1 MCRFTIISITLLLC
15 AETASAQYQKGSPV
29 QHFDY
34 GPVRNEAPPEAPQAP
49 AQAPGYYAAPPPN
62 GTFQGG
68 AESVGIGGMALHFP
82 AMTLKLP
89 MLELPSLFH
98 LRSQPKV
105 LMEGGQAPYIQYQQ
119 PIGVGA
125 PVAVQAVQ
133 QTIQQ
138 SPRAD
143 VPPASPS
150 GPSQKDSYQKDA
162 LYQLRQ
168 EREIAELRDQLAQ
181 VVNSLERITRLAESN
196 QPTRANTVGRTS
208 YEVPMEPR
216 RLPPISGMMP
226 LPRAT
231 EPTWSS
237 GVSTRDNHT
246 PALTYES
253 RFTAL
258 KRLPEPTTTLRR

>member
-1 MCRFTIISITLLLC
+1 
-15 AETASAQYQKGSPV
+15 
-29 QHFDY
+29 
-34 GPVRNEAPPEAPQAP
+34 
-49 AQAPGYYAAPPPN
+49 
-62 GTFQGG
+62 
-68 AESVGIGGMALHFP
+68 MALHFP

-89 MLELPSLFH
+89 MLELPSLFN

-143 VPPASPS
+143 APPASPS

-196 QPTRANTVGRTS
+196 HPTRANTVGRTS

-226 LPRAT
+226 LPSTT

-237 GVSTRDNHT
+237 GVSTREGHT